1 MTPTTRATRT
11 SRFRAFTL
19 IELLVVI
26 SLISILLAIAVPAFS
41 SLMASN
47 ERAMAD
53 AKLKLAASLGRDA
66 AVRAGR
72 GNDGAVAFFHAPGG
86 RVRAVPFV
94 KVGVIEDM
102 DAVNNPVERDVF
114 IQVSTFEPI
123 ELPRGWSVRGYTP
136 PNATDMQWYERTV
149 NSGDTDKGNWV
160 FPETHYYDPQD
171 EDGGDERQ
179 TFLLRFDAVDGTASV
194 PKSRDALLLDPSTS
208 RTLRDVE
215 PFRTFNPE
223 RAASH
228 LAHVRAI
235 LQLPPSDVRR
245 RELLGNESP
254 DTVLARQVTQIA
266 LYDESR
272 LAGALKVKI
281 DRNTGTIYKSGGD
294 YPEHVT
300 GYVRDNLV
308 DWIEGRKL
316 AGEPADKLAD
326 KQARIYFVERYSGS
340 LREMFP

>member
-1 MTPTTRATRT
+1 MTPTPRA
-11 SRFRAFTL
+11 SRLHAFTL

-26 SLISILLAIAVPAFS
+26 SLISILLAVAVPAFS

-53 AKLKLAASLGRDA
+53 SKLKLAASLGRDA

-94 KVGVIEDM
+94 KVGVIEDE
-102 DAVNNPVERDVF
+102 DADGDPVERDIF
-114 IQVSTFEPI
+114 IPVSTFEPI
-123 ELPRGWSVRGYTP
+123 ELPRGWSVRGYAP
-136 PNATDMQWYERTV
+136 PNATDEQWYEDTV
-149 NSGDTDKGNWV
+149 GTGVSNEGNWV
-160 FPETHYYDPQD
+160 FPETHYYDPKAS
-171 EDGGDERQ
+171 DGGDKRQ

-208 RTLRDVE
+208 RTLRDAE

-235 LQLPPSDVRR
+235 LQLPPSDNRR

-272 LAGALKVKI
+272 LAGALKIKL
-281 DRNTGTIYKSGGD
+281 DRTTGTIYKASD
-294 YPEHVT
+294 RPELVA
-300 GYVRDNLV
+300 VVIRDNLV

-316 AGEPADKLAD
+316 DGEPADKLAD

>member
-1 MTPTTRATRT
+1 MSAARMT
-11 SRFRAFTL
+11 SRAFTL
-19 IELLVVI
+19 IELLVVV
-26 SLISILLAIAVPAFS
+26 SLLSILLAVAVPAFS

-53 AKLKLAASLGRDA
+53 SKLKLAATLGRDA

-86 RVRAVPFV
+86 RVRAVPYI
-94 KVGVIEDM
+94 KVGVLEDLD
-102 DAVNNPVERDVF
+102 DAGDPIERDIF
-114 IQVSTFEPI
+114 IPVSTFEPI
-123 ELPRGWSVRGYTP
+123 ELPRGWSVRGYAP
-136 PNATDMQWYERTV
+136 PSTVDEQWYEDTV
-149 NSGDTDKGNWV
+149 LSGDRDEGNWV
-160 FPETHYYDPQD
+160 FPETNYYDPTD
-171 EDGGDERQ
+171 ANGGDRRQ

-194 PKSRDALLLDPSTS
+194 PKARDALLLDPSTS
-208 RTLRDVE
+208 RKLRESGV
-215 PFRTFNPE
+215 FSTYNPE
-223 RAASH
+223 RAASY

-235 LQLPPSDVRR
+235 LELPPSDPDRR
-245 RELLGNESP
+245 TLLGNDSP

-266 LYDESR
+266 LYEESR

-281 DRNTGTIYKSGGD
+281 DRDTGTIYKSSD
-294 YPEHVT
+294 IPEHVT
-300 GYVRDNLV
+300 GYDRTKLI